1 MGWDLTVGYYLFMVG
16 FNPLNKKAVWMTLIL
31 KIVKLNIV
39 NKIYLCIFG
48 TVKKMREKSLN
59 SLRHFCLTI

>member
-1 MGWDLTVGYYLFMVG
+1 
-16 FNPLNKKAVWMTLIL
+16 MTLIL
-31 KIVKLNIV
+31 KIIKLNIV